1 MGFMQ
6 DTFPAL
12 TPALTKEIDARFRRA
27 DDTRDSA
34 EVRRH
39 KQWMAEQKADKP
51 DPVAKQAQDWMRDQS
66 YGLSSTQAEPATK
79 DVEPTCAPPAAND
92 NERDLRRIA
101 LEWALE
107 DSDGR
112 TTHSIIER
120 ASAFLSFLKGEAAA

>member
-27 DDTRDSA
+27 DDMRDSA

-39 KQWMAEQKADKP
+39 KQWMAEQA
-51 DPVAKQAQDWMRDQS
+51 AQN
-66 YGLSSTQAEPATK
+66 A
-79 DVEPTCAPPAAND
+79 EPTCAPPAAND

-120 ASAFLSFLKGEAAA
+120 ASAFLSFLKGEAA